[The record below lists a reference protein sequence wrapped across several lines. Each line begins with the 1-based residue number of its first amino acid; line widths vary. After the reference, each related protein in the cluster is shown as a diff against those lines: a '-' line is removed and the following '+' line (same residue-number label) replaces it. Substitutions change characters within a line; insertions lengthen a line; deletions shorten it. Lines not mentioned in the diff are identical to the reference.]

1 MEEYF
6 VQEKTGFDRLLDFL
20 VFVAVFVVTIF
31 LILEIVAGSGKTDMD
46 IIDIAQTYFW
56 VNVVVFIIFVA
67 DLIRLWIESSDAK
80 YFFKNYWLDVLATIP
95 FGLIAGFFG
104 PGAVGINA
112 FNALKLASAGKLAA
126 TTKLMKVSRISKI
139 SKEFKAAA
147 HLKEESEEYQ
157 KKNRL

>member
-6 VQEKTGFDRLLDFL
+6 VQEKTGFDKLLDFL
-20 VFVAVFVVTIF
+20 VFIAVFVVTIF
-31 LILEIVAGSGKTDMD
+31 LILEVVAGTGKTDFD
-46 IIDIAQTYFW
+46 IIDIAEIYFW
-56 VNVVVFIIFVA
+56 VNIVVFIIFLA

-95 FGLIAGFFG
+95 FGLFASFFG
-104 PGAVGINA
+104 ASYSVL
-112 FNALKLASAGKLAA
+112 NALKWARAGKLAA

-139 SKEFKAAA
+139 TKEFKAAA